1 MRCDVATLVL
11 IVLRELDI
19 AVAFSSLTNI
29 FKRHASVS

>member
-11 IVLRELDI
+11 IVLGELNI
-19 AVAFSSLTNI
+19 AVALCSLANI